1 MQDLPSGYNS
11 GEQYDTLST
20 GYMSGEAYELP
31 ETRPEPM
38 EPTLASIDEVSAKS
52 NEDLFTIGQPSIYQ
66 EGNILVQMEQLAS
79 SSSSASIPS
88 PAEVTGALET
98 IGIMKNKRAK
108 KQVSY
113 HISVPMDKSP
123 LGTEG
128 YKEIP
133 SDTDTT
139 SCFDSD
145 GTYMRSEGQSSD
157 SGAALLSHGGSRGR
171 RGRERRG
178 QGAGGGG
185 RGGGRAGLGKK
196 MKKARQVIRSH
207 EDFFT
212 IHDNKYWM
220 VARQACFWSS
230 IASILVCIVTA
241 SVMIGLMP
249 RSCDPETEWWQGT
262 VILDVSPSWTSGLAR
277 LNLSDLISN
286 VEKYKELGIQAIKL
300 SSLYRAA
307 PANSSEAW
315 EAAGWVS
322 CTNISLVKTR
332 LDLALVPVL
341 AESLHAQE
349 MQLMVDLPALEPL
362 REDGRMSLALRQSVT
377 VAIKTWAEMGVDGI
391 SLTGL
396 QIFARDS
403 YMAIN
408 AQNWKVDFIK
418 YGISPYRKILSASY
432 LLPENIQENFL
443 ASSGGEGGG
452 PGTASREEKLHP
464 LTGFEGIGSFDMLEA
479 NIKISQSAGESDLE
493 SVIQSVAQWDQAPS
507 QPWINWNYQ
516 LSLQV
521 NQAEFAFHLLLPG
534 TISIQLGE
542 QNLNVEDERLLL
554 SRLIELRKSS
564 VPIFMNGN
572 FKACHAHCDG
582 PAEKVDNYKVHLM
595 RNNSL
600 VLLERTFNRRNRYMV
615 IANIASTNSSLE
627 SVASLYSSGE
637 VILDTTDLDAQP
649 RPIKFKDADLP
660 GWEAL
665 VIKFPK

>member
-1 MQDLPSGYNS
+1 
-11 GEQYDTLST
+11 
-20 GYMSGEAYELP
+20 MSGEAYELP

-79 SSSSASIPS
+79 SSSSASIPD

-145 GTYMRSEGQSSD
+145 GTYMRMSEGQSSD

-178 QGAGGGG
+178 PGGGG
-185 RGGGRAGLGKK
+185 RGGGAGGTGGAGGRAGLGKK

-212 IHDNKYWM
+212 LHDSKFWV
-220 VARQACFWSS
+220 VARQACFWTS

-249 RSCDPETEWWQGT
+249 RRCDPETEWWQGT
-262 VILDVSPSWTSGLAR
+262 VILEFSPSWAGTEAR

-286 VEKYKELGIQAIKL
+286 VEKYKQLGIQAIKL
-300 SSLYRAA
+300 RSLYRAA
-307 PANSSEAW
+307 PANSSEAATW
-315 EAAGWVS
+315 FS
-322 CTNISLVKTR
+322 CTNMSLIKTR
-332 LDLALVPVL
+332 LDLELVPVL
-341 AESLHAQE
+341 AESLHSQG
-349 MQLMVDLPALEPL
+349 MQLMVELPAVEPL
-362 REDGRMSLALRQSVT
+362 GETGMMSLPLSQRVT

-396 QIFARDS
+396 EIFSRDN

-408 AQNWKVDFIK
+408 AQNWRVAFIK
-418 YGISPYRKILSASY
+418 YGSSPYTKILSASY
-432 LLPENIQENFL
+432 LLPENIEENFL
-443 ASSGGEGGG
+443 ALPGAGAGGDEGKE
-452 PGTASREEKLHP
+452 RQDY
-464 LTGFEGIGSFDMLEA
+464 LTGFDGIASFDMLEA
-479 NIKISQSAGESDLE
+479 NIEISHSASEADLE
-493 SVIQSVAQWDQAPS
+493 SVIRRVARWDQAPS
-507 QPWINWNYQ
+507 QPWINWNFQ
-516 LSLQV
+516 FSLQV

-542 QNLNVEDERLLL
+542 QNLNVEDKRQLL

-572 FKACHAHCDG
+572 FKTCHAHCDRQ
-582 PAEKVDNYKVHLM
+582 PDKVDNYKVHLM
-595 RNNSL
+595 ENNSL

-615 IANIASTNSSLE
+615 IANIATTNSSLVN
-627 SVASLYSSGE
+627 VASLYSGGE
-637 VILDTTDLDAQP
+637 VILDTTDLAAQP

-660 GWEAL
+660 GLEAL